1 MNGRRTVVTDITPDK
16 HRAEPA
22 LFLIHILTAS
32 GAPIALIALLAGAR
46 GNWQEMFA
54 WLGLALV
61 VDGIDGPLARRFN
74 IAERLPRWSGA
85 SLDFVIDYATYV
97 FLPAFAL
104 SASPMLDQPWNWI
117 CGGLV
122 VFTGALY
129 FADNGMKT
137 HDKAFKGF
145 PACWNMVVFGLML
158 LSPSQGFTI
167 AVVLAC
173 CVFTFMPV
181 RFVHPVRVKR
191 WRPLTLAMT
200 IAWLVTAGIGLFNE
214 MSLTEPQAIIF
225 ALSSL
230 YLLTVSALHQALER
244 YF

>member
-1 MNGRRTVVTDITPDK
+1 MTDFTPDK
-16 HRAEPA
+16 DAPEPA

-32 GAPIALIALLAGAR
+32 GAPIALVALLAGAR
-46 GNWQEMFA
+46 GDWAGMFA

-104 SASPMLDQPWNWI
+104 SASGMLTSPWNWI
-117 CGGLV
+117 CGGLI

-137 HDKAFKGF
+137 PDGSFKGF
-145 PACWNMVVFGLML
+145 PAGWNMVIFGLMA
-158 LSPSQGFTI
+158 LSPSQNFTI
-167 AVVLAC
+167 GFVIFC
-173 CVFTFMPV
+173 CLLTFLPIK
-181 RFVHPVRVKR
+181 FVHPVRVKR
-191 WRPLTLAMT
+191 WRGLTLA
-200 IAWLVTAGIGLFNE
+200 VTVVWFVAAADAVMNG
-214 MSLTEPQAIIF
+214 MSSTGHASWILTA
-225 ALSSL
+225 ASL
-230 YLLTVSALHQALER
+230 YLFTIAAVQQLLDR
-244 YF
+244 YS

>member
-1 MNGRRTVVTDITPDK
+1 MTDITPDK
-16 HRAEPA
+16 EAREPA
-22 LFLIHILTAS
+22 LFLIHLLTAS

-46 GNWQEMFA
+46 GAWGEMFA

-61 VDGIDGPLARRFN
+61 VDGIDGPLARKYKV
-74 IAERLPRWSGA
+74 AERLPRWSGA

-104 SASPMLDQPWNWI
+104 SGSDMLPQPWNWI

-137 HDKAFKGF
+137 PDGSFKGF
-145 PACWNMVVFGLML
+145 PAGWNMVVFGLMA
-158 LSPSQGFTI
+158 LSPSVTFTI
-167 AVVLAC
+167 VFVLLC
-173 CVFTFMPV
+173 CVLTFLPI

-191 WRPLTLAMT
+191 WRPLTLAVT
-200 IAWLVTAGIGLFNE
+200 FVWLGAAAMAVINGMALTGIPA
-214 MSLTEPQAIIF
+214 T
-225 ALSSL
+225 
-230 YLLTVSALHQALER
+230 LLTVSSFYLLSVSAVQQLIER